1 MTIFSI
7 IVLIGIIAALVF
19 IQRENQHVKNRLSLS
34 ENKSDLFKGSLIE
47 QIKAL
52 QLAKYALVAVAL
64 VILSLALIKQIIITV
79 VLFGIAFLLLSIS
92 TQRFS
97 RAKQLSRADAQQ

>member
-7 IVLIGIIAALVF
+7 IVLIGIVALF
-19 IQRENQHVKNRLSLS
+19 LYIQRVHQDVKNQISHS
-34 ENKSDLFKGSLIE
+34 ENKSDLFKGSLFE

-52 QLAKYALVAVAL
+52 ELAKYALVAFAL
-64 VILSLALIKQIIITV
+64 VILSLALVKQFIITV

-97 RAKQLSRADAQQ
+97 RAKQLSIADARQ

>member
-7 IVLIGIIAALVF
+7 IVLIAIAGGLVF
-19 IQRENQHVKNRLSLS
+19 IQRVDSEVKNRLSHSQNQS
-34 ENKSDLFKGSLIE
+34 ELFKGSLVQ

-52 QLAKYALVAVAL
+52 QLAKYGLVAMGL

-79 VLFGIAFLLLSIS
+79 VIIGIAFLLLSLS
-92 TQRFS
+92 TKRFNI
-97 RAKQLSRADAQQ
+97 AKQLSRADRRL